1 MATPDAA
8 PEPARPENGCW
19 SFGVI
24 LTADMLMCVSGI
36 IPWKKYVQ
44 VTKYLEYKGK
54 FSTRTQAGRLFGVWG
69 ALLHFNIDKS
79 YKKLVKST

>member
-1 MATPDAA
+1 MGRLFFQNHMTFNKHAVC
-8 PEPARPENGCW
+8 R
-19 SFGVI
+19 
-24 LTADMLMCVSGI
+24 
-36 IPWKKYVQ
+36 YVQ

-54 FSTRTQAGRLFGVWG
+54 FSTWLRTQAGRLFGVWG